1 MLLWPRLARSEP
13 KPLDGL
19 LLVVFQA
26 ETGFQTLEAMRHAAT
41 LLKQAPM
48 SFMQQMCQGFCQ
60 ELIIDIDVVCL
71 CAMIFHLF
79 EFSLCFGGTGQSFCL

>member
-13 KPLDGL
+13 KPLDGGWASI
-19 LLVVFQA
+19 VFQV

-48 SFMQQMCQGFCQ
+48 SLMQQMCQGF
-60 ELIIDIDVVCL
+60 LSGID
-71 CAMIFHLF
+71 H
-79 EFSLCFGGTGQSFCL
+79 